1 MADEIIDR
9 ERLRARFVRNLATDV
24 QGRLKTEAREQL
36 PAYARPDT
44 SDLGNRG
51 PLVDFMSIKARLHA
65 RLLDEIGEKSLYG
78 TGEEAIARAV
88 KEFVERV
95 LASESIPLNDE
106 ERERLAQELTDET
119 LGVGP
124 LAPLM
129 ADPAVTDILVN
140 GHAQVYVERFGR
152 LILTDVRFRDA
163 DHVLRVIERIAA
175 RVGRRIDTSCPMVD
189 MRLPDGSRVN
199 ATVPPVSIDGPTL
212 SIRRFGRQRLKRDDL
227 ARLNML
233 SRDMLTFMEIIVKS
247 RQNVLISGGT
257 GAGKSTMLGALAESI
272 PDYERV
278 VTIEDTAELILD
290 QEHVVR
296 LETRP
301 ANIEGRGVITTRDL
315 VINSLRMRPD
325 RSIVGECRGPESLDM
340 LQAMTTGHDGG
351 MTTVHANTPRDALNR
366 LETLV
371 LMAGVELP
379 SRAIR
384 EQIVSALHFIVSVRR
399 FDDGVRRV
407 ESIAELTGMEA
418 GTPLLQDIYR
428 FQQTGRNGR
437 SILGQHVATGI
448 VPRLF
453 HELRE
458 RGTDVPMQ
466 IFAKTEVKRD

>member
-1 MADEIIDR
+1 
-9 ERLRARFVRNLATDV
+9 
-24 QGRLKTEAREQL
+24 
-36 PAYARPDT
+36 
-44 SDLGNRG
+44 
-51 PLVDFMSIKARLHA
+51 
-65 RLLDEIGEKSLYG
+65 
-78 TGEEAIARAV
+78 
-88 KEFVERV
+88 V
-95 LASESIPLNDE
+95 LASEYIPLNDE

-325 RSIVGECRGPESLDM
+325 RIIVGECRGPESLDM
-340 LQAMTTGHDGG
+340 LQAMNTGHDGG

-366 LETLV
+366 LETMV

-437 SILGQHVATGI
+437 SIIGQHVATGI

-458 RGTDVPMQ
+458 RGMDVPMQ